1 MAGKLPQDAFE
12 VYMGLGPDRSYQTVA
27 DHFGVTKRAVTNRAT
42 KERWQQRAAEI
53 EAKAR
58 QGAEQRLVETLEDMN
73 TRHLKSLRIVQARAL
88 EALRAM
94 PLQSA
99 MEAVRALDVGIRQE
113 RLIRGEPS
121 ERTAVQVEELI
132 RREYSRWMTVD
143 DPDDT
148 NDAEGGEVDRG

>member
-1 MAGKLPQDAFE
+1 MAGKLPSDAFE
-12 VYMGLGPDRSYQTVA
+12 VYMGLGPDRSYQAVA

-42 KERWQQRAAEI
+42 KERWQQRASEL

-73 TRHLKSLRIVQARAL
+73 TRHLKSLRAVQARAL
-88 EALRAM
+88 EALRSY

-99 MEAVRALDVGIRQE
+99 MEAVRALDMGIRQE

-121 ERTAVQVEELI
+121 ERTAVQLEEVI
-132 RREYSRWMTVD
+132 KREYSRWMTVEDAD
-143 DPDDT
+143 DQEAAD
-148 NDAEGGEVDRG
+148 G